1 MKYLLFLI
9 FLSNT
14 IFSQDFKKELLL
26 AKFEESARETLDL
39 INMRLDNGFISLN
52 QAKKL
57 SDKALFRY
65 KYDINLLKKINSYSH
80 NTSLISSDIII
91 YFENRIGEYL
101 YKANGKWMD
110 VLEYYEYLAIK
121 KESYS
126 NLNKPESSIVNSK
139 TKKYNFQKKGD
150 ANTAYKRGDIFLR
163 IEKDLK
169 FSESDLTNLCFV

>member
-80 NTSLISSDIII
+80 NTSLISSILSFI
-91 YFENRIGEYL
+91 
-101 YKANGKWMD
+101 
-110 VLEYYEYLAIK
+110 
-121 KESYS
+121 
-126 NLNKPESSIVNSK
+126 
-139 TKKYNFQKKGD
+139 
-150 ANTAYKRGDIFLR
+150 
-163 IEKDLK
+163 
-169 FSESDLTNLCFV
+169 